1 MVAADTS
8 FMGEVVAIELV
19 REIEDIV
26 VVIETVQRNQFH
38 ICVMYKSKKE
48 HLFFPAQSA
57 VINFIYVLKVFLNR
71 LVVLSRKTFFFMSP
85 FGENAQSIHL
95 IRRQI
100 HL

>member
-1 MVAADTS
+1 
-8 FMGEVVAIELV
+8 MGEVVAIELV

-48 HLFFPAQSA
+48 HLSLFFPAQSA